1 MTSELI
7 DDIFEAAVSHLANQA
22 GEHRIVIEPAEEIL
36 LVRID
41 ASLIIQVLTNLVGN
55 AIKYTP
61 AGSIIRLYARRE
73 GAFVRVTVADDGPGV
88 ADDDKPHV
96 FDRFYSGAK
105 AERPADAQRS
115 FGLGLALCRSIVEA
129 HGALSRCTTTC
140 PMAPSFRSR
149 FLQRRLRFMDK
160 ESKWAASAGAD
171 GAVLSVLV
179 VEDDAAVRR
188 LIATALAMHGYH
200 VEVAATGEA
209 AILEAASHGPDLVL
223 LDLGLPDVDGIVVI
237 KKLRSWSNVPIIVIS
252 ARIEETDKIEAL
264 DTGADDYLTKP
275 FSVEELLARVR
286 AWQRRARM
294 SLGDDPGESV
304 FENGPLRVDYA
315 AGCAYL
321 NGEELHLTP
330 IEYKLLVLMCKNV
343 GKVLTHTYLTHEI
356 WGTSWDSDIASCAS
370 SWRRFGRRSSAT
382 PRNRS
387 SSNACG
393 RWLPHAAA
401 VKLQSHQAP
410 PTGCAGCPRLPRKP
424 SAHAFVR
431 RPS

>member
-1 MTSELI
+1 M
-7 DDIFEAAVSHLANQA
+7 
-22 GEHRIVIEPAEEIL
+22 
-36 LVRID
+36 
-41 ASLIIQVLTNLVGN
+41 
-55 AIKYTP
+55 
-61 AGSIIRLYARRE
+61 
-73 GAFVRVTVADDGPGV
+73 
-88 ADDDKPHV
+88 
-96 FDRFYSGAK
+96 DR
-105 AERPADAQRS
+105 
-115 FGLGLALCRSIVEA
+115 
-129 HGALSRCTTTC
+129 
-140 PMAPSFRSR
+140 
-149 FLQRRLRFMDK
+149 
-160 ESKWAASAGAD
+160 ESKTAASAGAD
-171 GAVLSVLV
+171 SAGALSVLV

-356 WGTSWDSDIASCAS
+356 WGTSWDSDIASL
-370 SWRRFGRRSSAT
+370 RVFMAT
-382 PRNRS
+382 LRKKIERDPS
-387 SSNACG
+387 Q
-393 RWLPHAAA
+393 P
-401 VKLQSHQAP
+401 KLIQTHVGVGYRMQ
-410 PTGCAGCPRLPRKP
+410 RL
-424 SAHAFVR
+424 
-431 RPS
+431 